1 MVVSDRRDGWW
12 GNTELMKE
20 DGRGSLTCG
29 CARTGWQAREKV
41 RAVAGVVRDRALVRT
56 LEEICAREL
65 RE

>member
-1 MVVSDRRDGWW
+1 
-12 GNTELMKE
+12 MKE

-41 RAVAGVVRDRALVRT
+41 RAMAGVVRDSALVRT